1 MTKLER
7 LRDAVVKAK
16 TKKEEAETALVKAEK
31 RLKEAE
37 NQQILADVGSFN
49 LTPEELAEI
58 LLISKGR
65 GKTTVDMEKLNEK
78 AYSIAEEKEDIFEDE
93 E

>member
-16 TKKEEAETALVKAEK
+16 TKKEEAETALAKAEK

-37 NQQILADVGSFN
+37 NQQILADVGSF
-49 LTPEELAEI
+49 I